1 MLGTARQPQRARSL
15 RIASLGET
23 GAMHIHMYMMRRKH
37 TATGNKHTILSS
49 DRSAVTVLFQPWSLL
64 PLQVLFFG
72 LAGDSGAGDSDTMS
86 TGISGAG
93 EGYAAAE
100 SSTSLSL
107 HALLFALIS
116 ARALPADNKNVTK
129 SQRSC
134 LKFYTG
140 TGTGTV
146 PIVGRAHWQCRSNLV
161 YRYVSRYRYRNVCVS
176 VRNWTGIGHQK

>member
-1 MLGTARQPQRARSL
+1 LLGTARQPQRARSL

-64 PLQVLFFG
+64 SLQVLFFG

-86 TGISGAG
+86 ISGAG

-107 HALLFALIS
+107 HGVIPDHYRYTPSFLRSSVHALYQ
-116 ARALPADNKNVTK
+116 PTTT
-129 SQRSC
+129 SQRSR

-161 YRYVSRYRYRNVCVS
+161 YRYPVLVWRG
-176 VRNWTGIGHQK
+176 WP